1 LGSGGLIKSG
11 NGVMTLSRASYNTGG
26 TTVNNGTLRLGA
38 GLAANPL
45 LVIPTATVP
54 TVADLN
60 VNGGTFDLNGNTQAF
75 RRLTQFTTNSYT
87 NGAGTVTN
95 SSTSAATFLVVQDNT
110 AATFSGRG
118 AGQYGRHLLR
128 RDLRREHPFREARL
142 Q

>member
-11 NGVMTLSRASYNTGG
+11 NGVMTLSRASYNSGG

-60 VNGGTFDLNGNTQAF
+60 VNGGTIDLNGNTQAV
-75 RRLTQFTTNSYT
+75 R
-87 NGAGTVTN
+87 
-95 SSTSAATFLVVQDNT
+95 SAAALMLTSIVLTLRVLSLSMIVSWAW
-110 AATFSGRG
+110 AATSTATKQMTCRSS
-118 AGQYGRHLLR
+118 
-128 RDLRREHPFREARL
+128 PS
-142 Q
+142 